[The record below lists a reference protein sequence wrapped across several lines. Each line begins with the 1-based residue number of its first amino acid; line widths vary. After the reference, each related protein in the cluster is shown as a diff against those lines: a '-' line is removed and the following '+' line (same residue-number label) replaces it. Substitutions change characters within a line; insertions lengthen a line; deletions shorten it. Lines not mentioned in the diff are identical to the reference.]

1 MPYCCRFFNKENIL
15 KIGKAGKYLLELIND
30 TLDISKLEQKK
41 LVLSPAPFFAEDFM
55 QSLQDMLLPSMQ
67 EKKIEFSI
75 RNYGVR
81 TDVYAMGD
89 ELRLKQIFINL
100 FSNAIKFTPEGG
112 RITLTL
118 RNRGDDGRLA
128 KDQFIIEDTGVGMSE
143 DFLQHG
149 IFQPFSQEHNGL
161 TANYAGSGLGL
172 SIVKN
177 LVELMNGSIRAEST
191 VGKGTAFT
199 IDLDFTL
206 VPAEEVSAERGKAPA
221 AGAQMNRLAGMH
233 ILLCED
239 NQLNTEIASK
249 ILENAGISVTASQ
262 NGLEAVRAFSG
273 SAENHF
279 DAVLMDIR
287 MPVMDGLTAARRI
300 RALHRTD
307 AGLVPIIAMTANA
320 YLEDKQAAKDAG
332 MNAHLSKPINVTEL
346 YQTLLRLIPEK

>member
-41 LVLSPAPFFAEDFM
+41 LVLSPAPFFA
-55 QSLQDMLLPSMQ
+55 
-67 EKKIEFSI
+67 
-75 RNYGVR
+75 
-81 TDVYAMGD
+81 
-89 ELRLKQIFINL
+89 
-100 FSNAIKFTPEGG
+100 
-112 RITLTL
+112 
-118 RNRGDDGRLA
+118 
-128 KDQFIIEDTGVGMSE
+128 E

-221 AGAQMNRLAGMH
+221 AGAQMDPLAGVH